1 MPAHPWIIRRLSAT
15 RRLDEGIRMKWLWA
29 IALTAGLA
37 CQTAAAAA
45 FYENKPLAHP
55 LIEGLQE
62 SSATLAFIKEAKG
75 VRGYYC
81 ICDTPE
87 ASPQL
92 LDDFGQATIESVF
105 LTQLDSEDPI
115 RLVLFKQQ
123 ARYRIY
129 AYKYDASSQLYTRVT
144 ALQKALDRITEG
156 QKRLDALTI
165 KKALAQLTPINYR
178 LRYGQS
184 GITEFDQLD
193 LSAGT
198 LVGYFDEQTKP
209 LDIRTPGPDQYYFKK
224 TYQEKNGR
232 FLTVTFWRGINT
244 ALNDGNRMLYNY
256 QVSRMAWETTPA
268 TFSGSEDGDSV
279 SFNFDEISGQG
290 SYEKGVRVGVWSF
303 AKEYRYSASGD
314 YVAGKRQGEWTETH
328 YSKNHTGQYVDDAR
342 EGRWTILDDGDPD
355 NTTTGFQTY
364 LHGVLDGP
372 SEEITGTIIE
382 RGNYRN
388 DKREGPWVTA
398 IGSGAFE
405 NDLKSG
411 PWILKTDKGH
421 SQSVNFVAGKK
432 EGELREADANGV
444 LILIEHY
451 KADVLSGTQ
460 EFYNAD
466 GKLLNLRHYENGK
479 KEGRALDYSSDGS
492 ALINDIT
499 WHNDEREGPYL
510 TFLRDGTPA
519 TVGRFELRRFVGL
532 MKQYD
537 DQEVLY
543 EESNWYRF
551 DKDGH
556 PTVGRCGTTRHF
568 THGKLSS
575 ESDYL
580 YGDQQASTDYNYET
594 GRKTNETIIGDNDQV
609 SDISY
614 YDNGQIECRKNR
626 VGFSLLNINQQ
637 QVKTYWHAGYLSGEQ
652 LCYHRNGVV
661 KSRAFYDNGPVGCTT
676 QYDETGQQTYPGP
689 EGCPKPVVPV
699 GKQKRMLNFSS

>member
-1 MPAHPWIIRRLSAT
+1 
-15 RRLDEGIRMKWLWA
+15 MKWLWA
-29 IALTAGLA
+29 LALMAGLTSQA
-37 CQTAAAAA
+37 VNAAE
-45 FYENKPLAHP
+45 FYENKTLAHP
-55 LIEGLQE
+55 LIQGLQE
-62 SSATLAFIKEAKG
+62 SSATLAFIKEAGG
-75 VRGYYC
+75 VKGYYC

-105 LTQLDSEDPI
+105 LMSLDSEAPT
-115 RLVLFKQQ
+115 RFVLFRHK
-123 ARYRIY
+123 AAYKLY
-129 AYKYDASSQLYTRVT
+129 AYKYDTNDHLYSRVT
-144 ALQKALDRITEG
+144 ALQKALDRITAG
-156 QKRLDALTI
+156 QKQLDALTV
-165 KKALAQLTPINYR
+165 KKALARVTPANYR
-178 LRYGQS
+178 FHYQQS
-184 GITEFDQLD
+184 GIAEFDQLD
-193 LSAGT
+193 LTAGT
-198 LVGYFDEQTKP
+198 LVGYFDEQSKP
-209 LDIRTPGPDQYYFKK
+209 LDINRPGTDQYYFKK

-232 FLTVTFWRGINT
+232 ILTVTFWRGIDT
-244 ALNDGNRMLYNY
+244 PVNDGDRRLYNY
-256 QVSRMAWETTPA
+256 QVGRVAWETAPA
-268 TFSGSEDGDSV
+268 TFSGSEVGPSV
-279 SFNFDEISGQG
+279 SFNFGEISAQG
-290 SYEKGVRVGVWSF
+290 AYEKGLRTGIWSF
-303 AKEYRYSASGD
+303 AKEYKYSASGN
-314 YVAGKRQGEWTETH
+314 YVAGKRQGEWTETD
-328 YSKNHTGQYVDDAR
+328 YSKAYTGQYVDNVR
-342 EGRWTILDDGDPD
+342 EGRWTFLDDGDSD

-372 SEEITGTIIE
+372 SEEITGTVIE

-411 PWILKTDKGH
+411 PWTLKTDKGH

-432 EGELREADANGV
+432 EGELRETDANGV

-451 KADVLSGTQ
+451 KANVLSGTQ

-519 TVGRFELRRFVGL
+519 TVGRFELRRFVGS

-543 EESNWYRF
+543 EESNWCRF
-551 DKDGH
+551 DKDGY
-556 PTVGRCGTTRHF
+556 PTVDRCGITRHF

-575 ESDYL
+575 ETDFL
-580 YGDQQASTDYNYET
+580 YGDRQASTDYNYET
-594 GRKTNETIIGDNDQV
+594 GRKTSETIIGDNDHIT
-609 SDISY
+609 DISY
-614 YDNGQIECRKNR
+614 YDNGQIECQKNR
-626 VGFSLLNINQQ
+626 VGFSLLKINQR
-637 QVKTYWHAGYLSGEQ
+637 QVKTYEHAGDLTGEQ

-661 KSRAFYDNGPVGCTT
+661 KSRAFYDKGPVGCTT
-676 QYDETGQQTYPGP
+676 QYDETGKQTYPGP